1 MTPDIPE
8 LEHHRSVGVGEAI
21 GHGIS
26 QKALRDERYH
36 RPFWG
41 VRSSTPADDA
51 VELVRQY
58 SPRLRS
64 GQILAEAAAARLH
77 GLPIPP
83 GTPRGVQILVPKGA
97 YRPAARGVTS
107 RSIDPAK
114 MHSVRIDGMP
124 VADPVL
130 TWLTL
135 ARTYDVPWLVSVGDA
150 LVTSAD
156 NYPGLRGPRPACS
169 IEDLARG
176 VEGWGAM
183 TGIGR
188 LRLALPLVRIGVE
201 SPWESITRVLMLDGG
216 LPEPEVN
223 ADVTHDGVFVARPD
237 LIYRDARIAIQYD
250 GDGHRSDRTQ
260 WQADVARDAALRA
273 IGWEVIHVTQETLSE
288 PWRLVALIRA
298 TLAARS

>member
-41 VRSSTPADDA
+41 VRSSSPPDDA
-51 VELVRQY
+51 IDLVRQY
-58 SPRLRS
+58 APRLRS
-64 GQILAEAAAARLH
+64 GQVIAEAAAARLH

-83 GTPRGVQILVPKGA
+83 GTPRGVQLLVPKGA
-97 YRPAARGVTS
+97 YRPAARGVS
-107 RSIDPAK
+107 ARSIAAARLQP
-114 MHSVRIDGMP
+114 VRVDGLP
-124 VADPVL
+124 VADPLL

-135 ARTYDVPWLVSVGDA
+135 ARVYDVPWLVAVGDA

-156 NYPGLRGPRPACS
+156 NYPGLRGSRPACT

-176 VEGWGAM
+176 VAGWGTMA
-183 TGIGR
+183 GIGR
-188 LRLALPLVRIGVE
+188 LRLALPLVRLGVE
-201 SPWESITRVLMLDGG
+201 SPWESITRVLLVDGG

-223 ADVTHDGVFVARPD
+223 EQILHDGAFVARPD
-237 LIYRDARIAIQYD
+237 LLYRDARVAIQYD

-260 WQADVARDAALRA
+260 WQADIARDVRLRS
-273 IGWEVIHVTQETLSE
+273 IGWEVIHVTQDTLTE
-288 PWRLVALIRA
+288 PWRLVALVRA